1 MGDIAARGF
10 PADGIFAIFE
20 EPNTTGARTDIDAA
34 RNAPAK
40 FPADNLDKVR
50 FHVDFDYYQVAVGPT
65 DVTINHA
72 SVAGTSTAVVSF
84 WGGTGQVV
92 RQGQIVSTHV
102 DLLTHDLGYIPA
114 YMVISGGEII
124 APGTVVQTQTSP
136 TRIRTV
142 TPYATTTK
150 IRLYDVGISAASALS
165 SLSKDYTVLV
175 FRAPIEDS
183 DQLMSFDPDTGRVI
197 LGLGKFDSDLKMLRQ
212 AGAGDSAFD
221 ISLGRTIDIRNGRAR
236 TVLANG
242 TTTTEVGYSG
252 SFAGAGS
259 IQCAVE

>member
-72 SVAGTSTAVVSF
+72 SVAGASTDIDLPS
-84 WGGTGQVV
+84 GRTTII
-92 RQGQIVSTHV
+92 RSGQIVASHI

-150 IRLYDVGISAASALS
+150 IRLYDVGISGSSALS

-175 FRAPIEDS
+175 FRAPVEDS

-197 LGLGKFDSDLKMLRQ
+197 LGLGKFDSSLKMLRQ

-221 ISLGRTIDIRNGRAR
+221 ISLGRTVDIRNGRAR

-242 TTTTEVGYSG
+242 TTTTEAGYSG
-252 SFAGAGS
+252 SFTGSGS

>member
-10 PADGIFAIFE
+10 PADGVFAIFE

-50 FHVDFDYYQVAVGPT
+50 FHVDFDYYQVALGPT
-65 DVTINHA
+65 DVTVSHA
-72 SVAGTSTAVVSF
+72 SVASASTDIDLPS
-84 WGGTGQVV
+84 GYTTII
-92 RQGQIVSTHV
+92 RSGQIVATSIDLVTHS
-102 DLLTHDLGYIPA
+102 LGYIPA

-124 APGTVVQTQTSP
+124 APGTVIQTQTSP

-150 IRLYDVGISAASALS
+150 IRLYDVGISGSSSLS

-197 LGLGKFDSDLKMLRQ
+197 LGLGKFDSSLKMLRQ

-236 TVLANG
+236 TVLATG
-242 TTTTEVGYSG
+242 TTTTEAGYSG
-252 SFAGAGS
+252 SFTGSGS